1 MAAGVDK
8 SPWSPAGARGKDKPM
23 TDFIPDRLEDLVDD
37 LLCWTRKMPTVTFYI
52 YGSRVRGDHH
62 RESDVDICFDV
73 EQARAHD
80 TIELQIQELEEDGFD
95 LPERYR
101 CRVWDQSK
109 HWTELR
115 ERIFSAP
122 VKYRKGNIV
131 CVELPRVSKTSN

>member
-1 MAAGVDK
+1 MSD
-8 SPWSPAGARGKDKPM
+8 M
-23 TDFIPDRLEDLVDD
+23 IPDRLEDLVDE
-37 LLCWTRKMPTVTFYI
+37 LLPWTSTMKSVTFYI

-73 EQARAHD
+73 EQAKAHD
-80 TIELQIQELEEDGFD
+80 AIELQIQELEEDGFD

-109 HWTELR
+109 HWRELR
-115 ERIFSAP
+115 EKILSAP

-131 CVELPRVSKTSN
+131 CVELPPAPKD